1 MTVPGRTL
9 EVFFCFG
16 GLCLFPLRLCFVSTV
31 FSSLCLGCW
40 SRVLIYLSLYVFSF
54 SRFLFFFFLYFS
66 FLSFYLSFFLSLSLS
81 LFLCY
86 VLYLSVFFSSIF
98 LSLSFWFFLFICVF
112 LSFFLSFCL
121 SLVLSS
127 LSLFTSFR
135 FPLSFLMLLSSFLV
149 CLPRSFS
156 FSFSSFLPSF
166 LPVFLSVFLSL
177 SHCYILRWTFQP
189 VRKAS
194 APWHLC
200 RRNVAGLK
208 CTRSVRKRTCS
219 STLCALSALLAC
231 FGQTIW
237 GRA

>member
-1 MTVPGRTL
+1 MDPQAHQYILQNFALLRCLDSASASGRCSCKWLENDSSWSYIRGVFLLWRLVPLPSTTL
-9 EVFFCFG
+9 FCFNCFFFT
-16 GLCLFPLRLCFVSTV
+16 LPWLLISCLD
-31 FSSLCLGCW
+31 
-40 SRVLIYLSLYVFSF
+40 LSLSLSMFSLSLVFSF
-54 SRFLFFFFLYFS
+54 SFFYIFLFYLFT
-66 FLSFYLSFFLSLSLS
+66 FLSFSLSLS

-86 VLYLSVFFSSIF
+86 VLYLSVFFLFYISFSFF
-98 LSLSFWFFLFICVF
+98 LVLSFWFFLFICVF

-177 SHCYILRWTFQP
+177 SLSHCYILR
-189 VRKAS
+189 
-194 APWHLC
+194 
-200 RRNVAGLK
+200 
-208 CTRSVRKRTCS
+208 
-219 STLCALSALLAC
+219 
-231 FGQTIW
+231 
-237 GRA
+237 